1 MLNYSEISRE
11 EYMSEYDVVVAGGGV
26 AGVAAAL
33 ACGKRGYRTLIV
45 EALSALGG
53 LATMGLV
60 NIPLD
65 FVSGLRTRDVR
76 RAYRLRWTLAPQY
89 RR

>member
-65 FVSGLRTRDVR
+65 FVSGLGLEMFGDLTACDG
-76 RAYRLRWTLAPQY
+76 L
-89 RR
+89 